1 MEGPLTGTRVLDLSG
16 YIAGPYCTRLL
27 AGFGAEVIKVERP
40 SGDPI
45 RRWGAVRGADD
56 VEASPFHLYLN
67 QGKRS
72 VVLDLETA
80 EGRDALWRLI
90 DSADVLVES
99 YRPGTMARWGLDAA
113 SVARRK
119 PDLLYVSITDFG
131 QDGPYRDYAAWEI
144 TTYALSGLMSITG
157 EPHREPLKNG
167 GYLGQY
173 VTGHKAFDAILVGLW
188 ERGGSGLGQHLDIS
202 VHECVASLLEHFD
215 MQWIYAHTVP
225 PRAGN
230 GARAAW
236 GLYPAADGWVGVVSG
251 PARRWANI
259 GVLMESEELQGE
271 RYLAPG
277 AQTELRDE
285 IDALMLPWLVT
296 HNKEEIYHRAQ
307 ALGLPFGYA
316 ATPADL
322 FDVEQLQYR
331 HFFERI
337 DHPVA
342 GSARYPTIAAHFTD
356 GLWSL
361 GRAPLL
367 GEHTAEVLAVAGDA
381 ATAPARGERI
391 VSLSNHEPRAEHA
404 PATAR
409 TALDPYAR
417 KGPLEDVLI
426 LDCSMVWAGPYAT
439 KLLGDMG
446 ATIVKVEAA
455 RHMDSVRGLARPVP
469 GVGAYPDNDP
479 GAEPWNRAGYYNK
492 LNRNKLSLCMD
503 ILDPAG
509 REVFLELAAKADVVL
524 ENFGGGV
531 FTRMGYS
538 LEALQAVNP
547 DVILVSMPP
556 SGNGG
561 PEGKYVGYGVAI
573 EQLGGI
579 VARTGYTGDI
589 PMKTG
594 INYGDPIAGIHAAG
608 YIMTALLHRRRTG
621 RGGFVDL
628 SQREAAIMWLGEE
641 VVECELTGAI
651 PERIGNRDEYMAPS
665 GVYRCA
671 PDAYTPDTD
680 SHDAW
685 VGLATGSAEEWRA
698 LATVIGHPEL
708 ASDPAYATVEG
719 RRARHDAIDALI
731 TAWTSQ
737 RTPDEAMTRLQAA
750 GVPAGAVADMRRVV
764 EDPQLRARGFWP
776 EVDQPSVGRHV
787 IAGVSW
793 HFDRTPGEV
802 RWAAPNLG
810 QHSDYVLRTIL
821 GKRDAE
827 IEALRATGVLANTP
841 LDVA

>member
-1 MEGPLTGTRVLDLSG
+1 MEGPLTGTRVLDLSK
-16 YIAGPYCTRLL
+16 YVAGPYCTRLL
-27 AGFGAEVIKVERP
+27 AGFGADVIKVERP
-40 SGDPI
+40 SGDP
-45 RRWGAVRGADD
+45 VRGWHAPI
-56 VEASPFHLYLN
+56 EGAASLESGALHLYLN

-72 VVLDLETA
+72 VVLDLETN

-90 DSADVLVES
+90 DTADVLVES
-99 YRPGTMARWGLDAA
+99 DRPGTMGRRGFDAA
-113 SVARRK
+113 AVARRK
-119 PDLLYVSITDFG
+119 PDLLYASVTDFG
-131 QDGPYRDYAAWEI
+131 QDGPYADYAAWEI

-173 VTGHKAFDAILVGLW
+173 VTGHKAFDAVLVGLW
-188 ERGGSGLGQHLDIS
+188 ERGRSGLGQHLDIS
-202 VHECVASLLEHFD
+202 VFECVASLLEHFD
-215 MQWIYAHTVP
+215 MQWIYGHNIPT
-225 PRAGN
+225 RAGN
-230 GARAAW
+230 GSRAAW

-259 GVLMESEELQGE
+259 GVLMESEELRGE

-285 IDALMLPWLVT
+285 IDAHMLPWLVT
-296 HNKEEIYHRAQ
+296 HNKEDIYHRAQ

-322 FDVEQLQYR
+322 FEVEQLKYR
-331 HFFERI
+331 GFFERI

-342 GSARYPTIAAHFTD
+342 GPARYPTVAAKFTD
-356 GLWSL
+356 GLWAL

-367 GEHTAEVLAVAGDA
+367 GEHTAEVLAGLPPPAGHPVAPG
-381 ATAPARGERI
+381 PP
-391 VSLSNHEPRAEHA
+391 SEP
-404 PATAR
+404 PR
-409 TALDPYAR
+409 TLEAGAVDPYAR
-417 KGPLEDVLI
+417 KGPLDDIVI

-446 ATIVKVEAA
+446 ATIIKVEAA

-469 GVGAYPDNDP
+469 GAGAYPDNDP
-479 GAEPWNRAGYYNK
+479 GPQPWNRAGYYNK

-503 ILDPAG
+503 ILEPAG

-531 FTRMGYS
+531 FARMGYN

-561 PEGKYVGYGVAI
+561 PEGNYVGYGVAI

-579 VARTGYTGDI
+579 VARTGYPGDI

-594 INYGDPIAGIHAAG
+594 INYGDPIAGIHSAG

-628 SQREAAIMWLGEE
+628 SQREAAIMWIGDK
-641 VVECELTGAI
+641 VVEYDLTGAI

-665 GVYRCA
+665 GVYRCLS
-671 PDAYTPDTD
+671 DAFGD
-680 SHDAW
+680 DAW
-685 VGLATGSAEEWRA
+685 VGLAAGSIEEWRA
-698 LATVIGHPEL
+698 LASAIGYPEL

-719 RRARHDAIDALI
+719 RREHHDEIDAAI

-737 RTPDEAMTRLQAA
+737 RTPDEAMAQLQAA
-750 GVPAGAVADMRRVV
+750 GVAAATVANVRRVV
-764 EDPQLRARGFWP
+764 EDPHLRARGFWP
-776 EVDQPSVGRHV
+776 EVDQPAVGPHV

-793 HFDRTPGEV
+793 KFDRTPGAV

-810 QHSDYVLRTIL
+810 QHTDYVLRTIL
-821 GKRDAE
+821 GKSEAE
-827 IEALRATGVLANTP
+827 IEALRATGVLSNTP
-841 LDVA
+841 TEA